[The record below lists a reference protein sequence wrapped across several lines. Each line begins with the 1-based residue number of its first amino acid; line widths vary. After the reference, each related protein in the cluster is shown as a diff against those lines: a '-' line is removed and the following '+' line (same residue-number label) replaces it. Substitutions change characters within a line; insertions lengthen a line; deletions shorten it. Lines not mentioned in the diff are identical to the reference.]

1 MKQYAIAIDITR
13 CDGCGSCFLACKDEY
28 TGNDY
33 PPYSVAQPNHGH
45 KWMNLREVEQGT
57 GSKVKMDYIPIL
69 CQHCENPVCAEGA
82 PEGAVYTRPD
92 GIVILDPVKSKG
104 RKDMVEKCPY
114 GAIYWNE
121 ALGVPQKCTLCA
133 HMLDAGE
140 KTVRCV
146 ESCPTQALHFGD
158 VNDPNS
164 DISKYLAA
172 KKGHVEDLNP
182 EFGTKPRIRYIDLPK
197 PFIAGEAVL
206 SDKPGEPAEGVKVTL
221 TEVESGK
228 ALETETDFLSDFE
241 FKALAAGKNYK
252 LRLEKEGY
260 LPEERSLCLTQAVNT
275 GEIVLKRK

>member
-1 MKQYAIAIDITR
+1 
-13 CDGCGSCFLACKDEY
+13 
-28 TGNDY
+28 
-33 PPYSVAQPNHGH
+33 
-45 KWMNLREVEQGT
+45 MNLREVEQGT

-172 KKGHVEDLNP
+172 KKGHVE
-182 EFGTKPRIRYIDLPK
+182 I
-197 PFIAGEAVL
+197 
-206 SDKPGEPAEGVKVTL
+206 
-221 TEVESGK
+221 
-228 ALETETDFLSDFE
+228 
-241 FKALAAGKNYK
+241 
-252 LRLEKEGY
+252 
-260 LPEERSLCLTQAVNT
+260 
-275 GEIVLKRK
+275 